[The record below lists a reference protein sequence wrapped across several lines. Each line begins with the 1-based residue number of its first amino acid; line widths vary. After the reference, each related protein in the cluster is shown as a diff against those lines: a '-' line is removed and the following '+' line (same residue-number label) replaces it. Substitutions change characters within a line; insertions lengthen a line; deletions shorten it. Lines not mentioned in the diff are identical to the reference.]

1 MWTLCCQVK
10 GITTKNI
17 QQPSISCGEKL
28 WKHSLPWMI
37 NTMPLPTCKLVIGS
51 AILSSLSCLIT
62 MDKMQRK
69 WKNIKQQ
76 LRDGS
81 DIPPL
86 RAKCLLRV
94 ETVKCFH
101 IERTTQGAQRKA
113 SSGTDLQAGGL
124 NSWPFC
130 AYLPKASKHADKTTE
145 VVCMSCC
152 GNTFHF
158 RVDKK

>member
-1 MWTLCCQVK
+1 MIFNSSCSIKALQSQCYTYLANIWKHFLFFKFTDELLAIK
-10 GITTKNI
+10 RGIFI
-17 QQPSISCGEKL
+17 EKINRVNLDFMLSSQRHLEEL
-28 WKHSLPWMI
+28 WKHSLPSKM

-86 RAKCLLRV
+86 RAKRLLRV

-101 IERTTQGAQRKA
+101 TERTTQGAGRKA
-113 SSGTDLQAGGL
+113 SSGKDL
-124 NSWPFC
+124 
-130 AYLPKASKHADKTTE
+130 
-145 VVCMSCC
+145 
-152 GNTFHF
+152 
-158 RVDKK
+158 